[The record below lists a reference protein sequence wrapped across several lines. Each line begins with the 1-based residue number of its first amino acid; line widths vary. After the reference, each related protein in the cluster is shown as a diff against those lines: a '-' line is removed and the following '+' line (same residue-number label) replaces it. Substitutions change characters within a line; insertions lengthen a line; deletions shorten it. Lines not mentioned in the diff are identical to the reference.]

1 MEDKE
6 NLERVQF
13 PNMGKLEHGYDP
25 LAHAKMKADSVN
37 ETAGDLTGV
46 DCPKC
51 KNRGRIAYPK
61 DNGTSDI
68 YIEECSCMTMR
79 RCIWKMER
87 SGLRNVIRD
96 CTFGKFEAT
105 QPWQEKAKRMAQEY
119 AENPVGWFLACGQ
132 SGSGKTH
139 LCTAICRE
147 LLLAGKQVV
156 YMPWR
161 QDVAELKAMS
171 MDGDA
176 RWKKLD
182 ELKKAEYLYID
193 DLFKTGANAEGLA
206 RPTAADIGLA
216 FEIVNYRYIN
226 HLPTLFS
233 SELLPEALLEIDEAT
248 AGRIVELAKGC
259 TLAIGKDHGKNYR
272 LKGVVML

>member
-1 MEDKE
+1 ME
-6 NLERVQF
+6 NLKRVVF

-25 LAHAKMKADSVN
+25 LAHAKIKANSIN
-37 ETAGDLTGV
+37 ETPGDLTGM

-51 KNRGRIAYPK
+51 KNRGQIAYPK

-68 YIEECSCMTMR
+68 YIEECSCITMR
-79 RCIWKMER
+79 RCIWKMEK

-96 CTFGKFEAT
+96 CTFEKFEAS
-105 QPWQEKAKRMAQEY
+105 QPWQEKAKKMAQEY
-119 AENPVGWFLACGQ
+119 AENPEGWFLACGQ

-147 LLLAGKQVV
+147 LLLNGKQVV
-156 YMPWR
+156 YMSWR

-176 RWKKLD
+176 RGMKLD

-193 DLFKTGANAEGLA
+193 DLFKTGVNAEGVA
-206 RPTAADIGLA
+206 RPTVADIGLA

-226 HLPTLFS
+226 RLPTLFS
-233 SELLPEALLEIDEAT
+233 SALLPEELLAIDEAT
-248 AGRIVELAKGC
+248 AGRIVELAKGR
-259 TLAIGKDHGKNYR
+259 TLAIGKDSRKNYR